1 MQLPQEPLQTQV
13 SLPAKSWYD
22 AAADVASVVA
32 SSPYAQMIYWG
43 EFLECYR
50 SPVSSLVLQRLTSAL
65 GTVVKSSPY
74 AQMIYWGEF
83 LISGSMT

>member
-22 AAADVASVVA
+22 AAADIASVVA

-43 EFLECYR
+43 EF
-50 SPVSSLVLQRLTSAL
+50 PVKFL
-65 GTVVKSSPY
+65 GCDS
-74 AQMIYWGEF
+74 
-83 LISGSMT
+83 